1 MPDRLLGAD
10 AHALLPRAAA
20 PRIERG
26 PDAGARS
33 LYQQHVLDEDTYTR
47 ALSHIIARDFFP
59 HLPHLHATN
68 QYLAALHANDP
79 HRLSASIRTL
89 AALARRDAHG
99 IPDSATERTEY
110 SMAGTPYIAMPG
122 SGGRPLRTPVGTR
135 GWDTPLGSTSRR
147 RDIHDDI
154 LDHNSHS
161 PSPPHPE
168 HPHPPKRQRRLPPVR
183 DDLSLDAF
191 QRNFTS
197 EDNASFV
204 HILDEENR
212 RRREEKFGWA
222 FEAEKKAEA
231 RRIEGEVRRRMILDR
246 AKSGGWRVDGDGRR
260 LIGGLAEGGRDR
272 AEGEAWRDIKA
283 IEHVAEGE
291 AGVDPETSTALIPSS
306 SALHPSSSALIPSSS
321 ALHPTSSSALIL
333 SSSSPPPPL
342 SEIPLPPKHPLAEAL
357 ADAGLPP
364 TALISSTDGKI
375 VPHLETASGALT
387 VSAPEGGDRG
397 RGDEERKERERRER
411 EVLGEEKGE
420 TLSAAG
426 SGVDMWKYKARN
438 NLMFLPDANTNPYP
452 DPSSSSLSLSTSTSA
467 PPIPIS
473 AARPSVKHSNTR
485 LHEDDP
491 TWTAAGGKNGEKSKG
506 GSVRASS
513 PSRSLIDAAV
523 RGTPYRQRDTNQLP
537 SINNYPLVRPDAS
550 PSPHDLPALLTWGT
564 LLATPRALDGGS
576 RSSNNDNGIG
586 MGDPLEAQEQ
596 EQPAFR
602 LPETK
607 KRDEIG
613 RRLADKASRSMRDK
627 ARGFTSR
634 PSSSSSGLRGGKTP
648 GSMGPPATPRRHADS
663 LTPAAKRLLEKTVGR
678 TPMSASRTGS
688 GAGRESRSSR
698 PQKNM
703 GWTPT
708 PRYSRS

>member
-79 HRLSASIRTL
+79 HRLSASIRAL
-89 AALARRDAHG
+89 AALAPRDAHG
-99 IPDSATERTEY
+99 NPDSAAERTEY

-122 SGGRPLRTPVGTR
+122 SGGRPLRTPVGAR

-154 LDHNSHS
+154 LDRNSHS
-161 PSPPHPE
+161 PSPPHPD

-272 AEGEAWRDIKA
+272 AEGEAWRDVKA

-291 AGVDPETSTALIPSS
+291 AGVDSETSTALIPSS
-306 SALHPSSSALIPSSS
+306 SALHPASSTALIRR
-321 ALHPTSSSALIL
+321 
-333 SSSSPPPPL
+333 SSSPPPPL

-387 VSAPEGGDRG
+387 VSASEAGDRG
-397 RGDEERKERERRER
+397 RGDEERKEREKRER

-452 DPSSSSLSLSTSTSA
+452 DPSSSSLSLSLSTSTSTSA

-523 RGTPYRQRDTNQLP
+523 RGTPYRQGDTNQLP

-550 PSPHDLPALLTWGT
+550 PSPHDLPSLLTWGT

-576 RSSNNDNGIG
+576 RSSSNNDNGIGIG
-586 MGDPLEAQEQ
+586 MGDPLDAQGQEQ
-596 EQPAFR
+596 GQPAFR

-613 RRLADKASRSMRDK
+613 RRLADKASRSMRDR

-688 GAGRESRSSR
+688 GAGGESRSSR

>member
-1 MPDRLLGAD
+1 MCRRGGGPRAQSPLRRWREQKPLLAYLYSTCYVMAIATTFAALVLLPLFTPPLPPMPDRLLGAD
-10 AHALLPRAAA
+10 AHALLPRAAP

-99 IPDSATERTEY
+99 IPDSAAERTEY

-122 SGGRPLRTPVGTR
+122 SGGRPLRTPVGAR

-154 LDHNSHS
+154 LDRNSHS
-161 PSPPHPE
+161 PSPP

-272 AEGEAWRDIKA
+272 AEGEAWRDVKA
-283 IEHVAEGE
+283 IEHVAEGGV
-291 AGVDPETSTALIPSS
+291 GVDSETSTALIPSS
-306 SALHPSSSALIPSSS
+306 SALH
-321 ALHPTSSSALIL
+321 HPSSSALIL

-426 SGVDMWKYKARN
+426 SGVDMWKYKVCPVS
-438 NLMFLPDANTNPYP
+438 LLFTLQQLYNT
-452 DPSSSSLSLSTSTSA
+452 
-467 PPIPIS
+467 
-473 AARPSVKHSNTR
+473 
-485 LHEDDP
+485 
-491 TWTAAGGKNGEKSKG
+491 KS
-506 GSVRASS
+506 
-513 PSRSLIDAAV
+513 
-523 RGTPYRQRDTNQLP
+523 Q
-537 SINNYPLVRPDAS
+537 
-550 PSPHDLPALLTWGT
+550 
-564 LLATPRALDGGS
+564 
-576 RSSNNDNGIG
+576 
-586 MGDPLEAQEQ
+586 
-596 EQPAFR
+596 
-602 LPETK
+602 
-607 KRDEIG
+607 
-613 RRLADKASRSMRDK
+613 
-627 ARGFTSR
+627 
-634 PSSSSSGLRGGKTP
+634 
-648 GSMGPPATPRRHADS
+648 
-663 LTPAAKRLLEKTVGR
+663 
-678 TPMSASRTGS
+678 
-688 GAGRESRSSR
+688 
-698 PQKNM
+698 
-703 GWTPT
+703 
-708 PRYSRS
+708 

>member
-89 AALARRDAHG
+89 AALARRDAHS

-110 SMAGTPYIAMPG
+110 SMAGTPYIAMPR
-122 SGGRPLRTPVGTR
+122 SAGRPLRTPVGAR

-154 LDHNSHS
+154 LDRNSHS
-161 PSPPHPE
+161 PDHPEHPE
-168 HPHPPKRQRRLPPVR
+168 HPHPPKRQRRLPSVR

-272 AEGEAWRDIKA
+272 AEGEAWRDVKA

-291 AGVDPETSTALIPSS
+291 AGVDSETSTALIPSS
-306 SALHPSSSALIPSSS
+306 SALIRR
-321 ALHPTSSSALIL
+321 
-333 SSSSPPPPL
+333 SSSPPPPL

-397 RGDEERKERERRER
+397 RGDEERKEREKRER

-452 DPSSSSLSLSTSTSA
+452 DPSSSSLSLSLSTSTSA

-491 TWTAAGGKNGEKSKG
+491 TWTAGGKNGEKSK

-523 RGTPYRQRDTNQLP
+523 RGTPYRQGDTNQLP

-550 PSPHDLPALLTWGT
+550 PSPHDLPSLLTWGT

-576 RSSNNDNGIG
+576 RSSSSNDNGIG
-586 MGDPLEAQEQ
+586 IGDPLDAQEQ
-596 EQPAFR
+596 EQSAFR

-613 RRLADKASRSMRDK
+613 RRLADKASRSMRDR

-663 LTPAAKRLLEKTVGR
+663 LTPAAKRLLEKTVGK
-678 TPMSASRTGS
+678 TPMSVSRTGS
-688 GAGRESRSSR
+688 GAGGESRSSR

>member
-1 MPDRLLGAD
+1 M
-10 AHALLPRAAA
+10 H
-20 PRIERG
+20 
-26 PDAGARS
+26 
-33 LYQQHVLDEDTYTR
+33 
-47 ALSHIIARDFFP
+47 IARDFFP

-122 SGGRPLRTPVGTR
+122 SGGRPLRTPVGAR

-161 PSPPHPE
+161 SDHPD

-260 LIGGLAEGGRDR
+260 LIGGLAEG
-272 AEGEAWRDIKA
+272 EAWRDIKA

-306 SALHPSSSALIPSSS
+306 SALHPS
-321 ALHPTSSSALIL
+321 SSSALIL

-426 SGVDMWKYKARN
+426 SGVDMWKYKVCPVS
-438 NLMFLPDANTNPYP
+438 LLFTLQQLYNT
-452 DPSSSSLSLSTSTSA
+452 
-467 PPIPIS
+467 
-473 AARPSVKHSNTR
+473 
-485 LHEDDP
+485 
-491 TWTAAGGKNGEKSKG
+491 KS
-506 GSVRASS
+506 
-513 PSRSLIDAAV
+513 
-523 RGTPYRQRDTNQLP
+523 Q
-537 SINNYPLVRPDAS
+537 
-550 PSPHDLPALLTWGT
+550 
-564 LLATPRALDGGS
+564 
-576 RSSNNDNGIG
+576 
-586 MGDPLEAQEQ
+586 
-596 EQPAFR
+596 
-602 LPETK
+602 
-607 KRDEIG
+607 
-613 RRLADKASRSMRDK
+613 
-627 ARGFTSR
+627 
-634 PSSSSSGLRGGKTP
+634 
-648 GSMGPPATPRRHADS
+648 
-663 LTPAAKRLLEKTVGR
+663 
-678 TPMSASRTGS
+678 
-688 GAGRESRSSR
+688 
-698 PQKNM
+698 
-703 GWTPT
+703 
-708 PRYSRS
+708 

>member
-10 AHALLPRAAA
+10 AHALLPRAAP

-99 IPDSATERTEY
+99 IPDSAAERTEY

-122 SGGRPLRTPVGTR
+122 SGGRPLRTPVGAR

-154 LDHNSHS
+154 LDRNSHS
-161 PSPPHPE
+161 PSPP

-272 AEGEAWRDIKA
+272 AEGEAWRDVKA

-291 AGVDPETSTALIPSS
+291 AEVDSETSTALIPSS
-306 SALHPSSSALIPSSS
+306 SALIRRSP
-321 ALHPTSSSALIL
+321 
-333 SSSSPPPPL
+333 SPPPPL

-387 VSAPEGGDRG
+387 VSAPEAGDRG
-397 RGDEERKERERRER
+397 RGDEERKEREKRER

-452 DPSSSSLSLSTSTSA
+452 DPSSSSLSTSA
-467 PPIPIS
+467 APIPIS

-523 RGTPYRQRDTNQLP
+523 RGTPYRQGDTNQLP

-550 PSPHDLPALLTWGT
+550 PSPHDLPSLLTWGT

-586 MGDPLEAQEQ
+586 MGDPLDAQEQ
-596 EQPAFR
+596 EQGQPAFR

-613 RRLADKASRSMRDK
+613 RRLADKASRSMRDR

-688 GAGRESRSSR
+688 GAGGESRSSR